1 MKNAKETDKKYKYT
15 ENAKTAE
22 RITELIGDTPSG
34 TVAQDLGLSRQTI
47 SNFVNGRYKPVGDN
61 LEKLADY
68 FNVSTDYILGR
79 TDVKSPNTSIIGVC
93 EYLGLTEQAVNS
105 LQEASKFHNKLSDFI
120 ENHLIKLISQIMILS
135 ENSATFLEYRATHPT
150 IQSDEYEQ
158 IIAAEKQTKDKRLS
172 RQVKVLM
179 LRYEGK
185 TNPDIAKK
193 LDISAYRI
201 SHLVSAFTTGAVFT
215 NHLVILRQLV
225 LKACM

>member
-1 MKNAKETDKKYKYT
+1 M
-15 ENAKTAE
+15 
-22 RITELIGDTPSG
+22 
-34 TVAQDLGLSRQTI
+34 
-47 SNFVNGRYKPVGDN
+47 NGRYKPVGDN

-158 IIAAEKQTKDKRLS
+158 IKIDAI
-172 RQVKVLM
+172 
-179 LRYEGK
+179 RYRATLVFEEIL
-185 TNPDIAKK
+185 DYYDMRIAKNEEYEK
-193 LDISAYRI
+193 SKEQGQKIDDDFYKQHIKD
-201 SHLVSAFTTGAVFT
+201 
-215 NHLVILRQLV
+215 VIK
-225 LKACM
+225 KAMKEENDNGTDRTKNK

>member
-1 MKNAKETDKKYKYT
+1 MKNAKETDKKYKYN
-15 ENAKTAE
+15 ENSKTAE

-158 IIAAEKQTKDKRLS
+158 IKIDAI
-172 RQVKVLM
+172 
-179 LRYEGK
+179 RYRATLVFEEIL
-185 TNPDIAKK
+185 DYYDMRIAKNEEYEK
-193 LDISAYRI
+193 SREQGRKIDDDFYKRHIKD
-201 SHLVSAFTTGAVFT
+201 
-215 NHLVILRQLV
+215 VIKKV
-225 LKACM
+225 MKEENDNGSD